1 MKYKEALKGI
11 LQKIGVT
18 TRQSR
23 EASGE
28 LEKDIMARKYES
40 FKGLLD
46 CNNNILG
53 VMADMEEKLSGEY
66 LFDKQY
72 IVHSLIT
79 LTENLKELIDRL
91 NGLTHNRY
99 NALYEQ
105 LSHISTEIEDIL
117 NARREIPTESYT
129 LPLDEITKERFNSVG
144 GKNAN
149 LGEIKNRLNV
159 PIPAGFAITAYAYK
173 VFMQHNGMLE
183 RIHDRLATLS
193 VNNMEELNR
202 VSAQCQD
209 DILRGDIPQDMA
221 DAILESTA
229 RLCKNDSS
237 RDPFDLSIRSSAIEE
252 DSDFSFA
259 GQYATFLNVTPQQ
272 VLQRYKGVLAS
283 LFSSRAIFYYKTK
296 GFTENELAMA
306 VGVLEMVDSKVSG
319 VMFSDD
325 PNEPGSNKIIINA
338 IWGLGLCL
346 VDGMVTPETY
356 VVSKDD
362 ITRVIKTTT
371 TEQVT
376 MVVCTSKGSLKEVPL
391 PDGAEATPCLQ
402 DNQAT
407 ELARYAN
414 LLESHFGVAQ
424 DIEWV
429 IDKNDRLI
437 ILQSR
442 PLVITARQEQKSL
455 PIRIEGYKVL
465 IDRGLIA
472 CKGVGHGKAYVLK
485 SEDDLINVP
494 DGAVLIARHTSPKFV
509 TVMNKVR
516 AIVTDVG
523 GTTGHMASL
532 AREYQ
537 IPTIL
542 DTELATVTIKHDSEI
557 TVDAINCNIYE
568 GYVNEL
574 ITYLEQKHDPFKNT
588 HLFKTLSKVLK
599 HIVILNLVNPDSEDF
614 KAEHCNTFHDIT
626 RFAHEKAM
634 MEMFSMTDM
643 PSLQDSCGAVRV
655 VAGIPIDLYAIDL
668 GGGISATTKAIAPE
682 HITSEPFNAFFKGM
696 LSMRWPQARP
706 FDVKGF
712 MGMVAHS
719 ASLSEADYDEIAKRS
734 FAFISSNYMNFSIRL
749 GYHLSTVEAF
759 AGEHI
764 NDNYIRFHFKGG
776 GSTTDRRLRRVRLIS
791 EILRH
796 LHFDMVRV
804 REDVIDASVLKYKK
818 SSIEK
823 RLTMLGKLTVYTK
836 QLDMVMYN
844 DNITDSYIEDF
855 VEDHIEP

>member
-1 MKYKEALKGI
+1 MKYKEAIKSV
-11 LQKIGVT
+11 LQKIGVGT
-18 TRQSR
+18 QQSPETSR
-23 EASGE
+23 ESA
-28 LEKDIMARKYES
+28 KDILAKKYES
-40 FKGLLD
+40 FRGLLD
-46 CNNNILG
+46 CNNNVLG
-53 VMADMEEKLSGEY
+53 VMADMEEKLSGEF
-66 LFDKQY
+66 LFDRQY

-79 LTENLKELIDRL
+79 ITGYLKDLIDRL
-91 NGLTHNRY
+91 NDLTHNRY
-99 NALYEQ
+99 NALYDR
-105 LSHISTEIEDIL
+105 LNHISLEIENVL
-117 NARREIPTESYT
+117 NAKREIPTESYT

-149 LGEIKNRLNV
+149 LGEIKNHLNV
-159 PIPAGFAITAYAYK
+159 PVPAGFAITAYAYK
-173 VFMQHNGMLE
+173 RFMEHNGMLE
-183 RIHDRLATLS
+183 KIHNRLATLS
-193 VNNMEELNR
+193 VNNMEELNY
-202 VSAQCQD
+202 VSSRCQS
-209 DILRGDIPQDMA
+209 DILAGEIPQDMTE
-221 DAILESTA
+221 AILTSTA
-229 RLCKNDSS
+229 RLCDNHS
-237 RDPFDLSIRSSAIEE
+237 FDLSIRSSAIEE

-259 GQYATFLNVTPQQ
+259 GQYATFLNVNPQH
-272 VLQRYKGVLAS
+272 VLQRYKEVLAS
-283 LFSSRAIFYYKTK
+283 LFSPRAIFYYKTK

-319 VMFSDD
+319 VVFSDD
-325 PNEPGSNKIIINA
+325 PNEPGGNRIIISA
-338 IWGLGLCL
+338 IWGLGMCL

-356 VVSKDD
+356 VVPKDD
-362 ITRVIKTTT
+362 ITSVTQRTT

-376 MVVCTSKGSLKEVPL
+376 MVVCTSNGTLKEVPL
-391 PDGAEATPCLQ
+391 PDNAEETACLQ
-402 DNQAT
+402 DSQIT
-407 ELARYAN
+407 ELARYAK
-414 LLESHFGVAQ
+414 LLEDHFGLPQ

-429 IDKNDRLI
+429 IDANDRLL

-442 PLVITARQEQKSL
+442 PLVITAKEEQKSL
-455 PIRIEGYKVL
+455 PIRIEGHKVL
-465 IDRGLIA
+465 LDRGIIA
-472 CKGVGHGKAYVLK
+472 CKGVGHGKAYIVRN
-485 SEDDLINVP
+485 EDDLTHVP
-494 DGAVLIARHTSPKFV
+494 DGAILIARNTSPKFV

-542 DTELATVTIKHDSEI
+542 DTEVATMTIKHESEI
-557 TVDAINCNIYE
+557 TVDAINCNVYE

-574 ITYLEQKHDPFKNT
+574 ITYLEEKHDPFKNT

-599 HIVILNLVNPDSEDF
+599 HIVMLNLVNPDAEDF
-614 KAEHCNTFHDIT
+614 KAECCNTFHDIT

-634 MEMFSMTDM
+634 MEMFSMTEL
-643 PSLQDSCGAVRV
+643 PSLQDSFGAVRV

-668 GGGISATTKAIAPE
+668 GGGINATTRAIAPE

-706 FDVKGF
+706 FDVSGF
-712 MGMVAHS
+712 MGMIAHS
-719 ASLSEADYDEIAKRS
+719 ASMSEADYDEIAKRS
-734 FAFISSNYMNFSIRL
+734 FAFISSHYMNFSIRL

-796 LHFDMVRV
+796 MHFDMVRV
-804 REDVIDASVLKYKK
+804 REDVIDAAVLKYKK

-844 DNITDSYIEDF
+844 DTITDSYIEDF

>member
-1 MKYKEALKGI
+1 MKYKEAIKSI
-11 LQKIGVT
+11 LQKIGVAT
-18 TRQSR
+18 QPSPEASR
-23 EASGE
+23 ESA
-28 LEKDIMARKYES
+28 KDILARKYES
-40 FKGLLD
+40 FRGLLN
-46 CNNNILG
+46 CNNDILS
-53 VMADMEEKLSGEY
+53 VMADMEEKLSGEF
-66 LFDKQY
+66 LFDRQY

-79 LTENLKELIDRL
+79 ITEHLKNLIDRL
-91 NGLTHNRY
+91 NDLTHNRY
-99 NALYEQ
+99 KALYDR
-105 LSHISTEIEDIL
+105 LNHISHEIENVL
-117 NARREIPTESYT
+117 NAKREIPTENYT
-129 LPLDEITKERFNSVG
+129 LQLDEITRERFNSVG

-149 LGEIKNRLNV
+149 LGEIKNHLNV

-173 VFMQHNGMLE
+173 RFMEHNGMLE
-183 RIHDRLATLS
+183 KIHTRLATLS
-193 VNNMEELNR
+193 VNNMEELTLA
-202 VSAQCQD
+202 STQCKND
-209 DILRGDIPQDMA
+209 MLAGEIPQDMA
-221 DAILESTA
+221 EAILTSTA
-229 RLCKNDSS
+229 RLCDNNS
-237 RDPFDLSIRSSAIEE
+237 FDLSIRSSAIEE

-259 GQYATFLNVTPQQ
+259 GQYATFLNVQPEH
-272 VLQRYKGVLAS
+272 VLQRYKEVLAS
-283 LFSSRAIFYYKTK
+283 LFSRRAIFYYKTK

-325 PNEPGSNKIIINA
+325 PNEPGSNRIIISA
-338 IWGLGLCL
+338 IWGLGMCL

-356 VVSKDD
+356 IVSKDD
-362 ITRVIKTTT
+362 ITRVAQRTT

-376 MVVCTSKGSLKEVPL
+376 MVVCMSNGTLKEVPL
-391 PDGAEATPCLQ
+391 PDNAEEMPCLQ
-402 DNQAT
+402 DSQIT
-407 ELARYAN
+407 ELARYAK
-414 LLESHFGVAQ
+414 LLEDHFGVPQ

-429 IDKNDRLI
+429 IDGNGRLL

-442 PLVITARQEQKSL
+442 PLMITAKEEQRSL
-455 PIRIEGYKVL
+455 PMRIEGHKVL
-465 IDRGLIA
+465 LDRGIIA
-472 CKGVGHGKAYVLK
+472 CKGVGHGKAYIVRN
-485 SEDDLINVP
+485 EGDLTNVP
-494 DGAVLIARHTSPKFV
+494 EGAILIARNTSPRFV

-523 GTTGHMASL
+523 GTAGHMASL

-542 DTELATVTIKHDSEI
+542 DTEVATMTIKHESEI
-557 TVDAINCNIYE
+557 TVDAINCNVYE

-574 ITYLEQKHDPFKNT
+574 ITHLEEKHDPFKNT

-599 HIVILNLVNPDSEDF
+599 HIVMLNLVNPESEDF
-614 KAEHCNTFHDIT
+614 KAESCNTFHDIT

-634 MEMFSMTDM
+634 MEMFSMTEM
-643 PSLQDSCGAVRV
+643 PSLQDNFGAVRV

-706 FDVKGF
+706 FDVSGF
-712 MGMVAHS
+712 MGMIAHS
-719 ASLSEADYDEIAKRS
+719 ASMSEADYDEIAKRS
-734 FAFISSNYMNFSIRL
+734 FAFISSHYMNFSIRL

-776 GSTTDRRLRRVRLIS
+776 GSTTDRKLRRVRLIS

-796 LHFDMVRV
+796 MHFDMVRV
-804 REDVIDASVLKYKK
+804 RDDVIDAAVLKYKK

-844 DNITDSYIEDF
+844 DAITDSYIEDF